1 MNPMHSRNNAMLS
14 SLTRTALVGL
24 LLCAGISAPAAEPTN
39 KTDAI
44 NATKPPPAQTVRHFG
59 IAPAGITSPEL
70 KATLEAMDEAS
81 ILPGQK
87 HTITRMRWTDE
98 AVPKLFYIGLW
109 GAKVDDALIARMV
122 HTPDLISIDLCEPHI
137 SDAAMTTL
145 AGLPK
150 LRSLAIKPIERYV
163 KPGFPPLMYCFP
175 DLPPRTDRPRVTGK
189 GLVPLAAAKELEG
202 LDLFDTVVGSADL
215 AALAAIPKLA
225 HLSLPLAI
233 DDEALGHLRACKRL
247 HGLTLGSREIP
258 AAEIARLS
266 TWPNLRKLTL
276 IHATLS
282 DATLE
287 ALATLPAV
295 QQLELIDC
303 GLTDER
309 LAHLK
314 LPPKLTQLSLR
325 QNDLAGPG
333 LKYLAGGGVK
343 TLSLMYTDLDDETI
357 RHLPQLLS
365 VTELDLQHCPK
376 ITDAGIRSGVLQGMT
391 QLKRL
396 NFRDQKQI
404 TDASLADLARFG
416 HLESLGVRA
425 VGITNAGVERLKQE
439 MPKTFVFR

>member
-1 MNPMHSRNNAMLS
+1 MMPGLCRA
-14 SLTRTALVGL
+14 ALVGL
-24 LLCAGISAPAAEPTN
+24 LLVAGRPATAVEPTN
-39 KTDAI
+39 KTDAV

-70 KATLEAMDEAS
+70 KAAVEAMDAAS

-87 HTITRMRWTDE
+87 QTITRMRWTDE

-109 GAKVDDALIARMV
+109 GAQVDDALIARMV
-122 HTPDLISIDLCEPHI
+122 HTPDLITVDLCEPHI

-150 LRSLAIKPIERYV
+150 LRYLAIKPIERYV

-189 GLVPLAAAKELEG
+189 GLAALASAPELEG
-202 LDLFDTVVGSADL
+202 LDLFDTLVGPADL
-215 AALAAIPKLA
+215 ATLAAMPKLA

-233 DDEALGHLRACKRL
+233 DEDALGHLRACKRL
-247 HGLTLGSREIP
+247 HGLTLGSREIS
-258 AAEIARLS
+258 AAEITRLS
-266 TWPNLRKLTL
+266 AWPNLRRLTL

-282 DATLE
+282 DAALE
-287 ALATLPAV
+287 ALATLPGV

-303 GLTDER
+303 GLTDTR
-309 LAHLK
+309 LAHLQ
-314 LPPKLTQLSLR
+314 LPQKLTHLSLR

-333 LKYLAGGGVK
+333 LKHLVGSGVK
-343 TLSLMYTDLDDETI
+343 TLNLMYTDLDDETI
-357 RHLPQLLS
+357 RHLPQLVS

-376 ITDAGIRSGVLQGMT
+376 ITDTGIRSGVLQGMT

-416 HLESLGVRA
+416 HLESIGIRA
-425 VGITNAGVERLKQE
+425 VGITTAGVERLKKE
-439 MPKTFVFR
+439 MPNTFVFR